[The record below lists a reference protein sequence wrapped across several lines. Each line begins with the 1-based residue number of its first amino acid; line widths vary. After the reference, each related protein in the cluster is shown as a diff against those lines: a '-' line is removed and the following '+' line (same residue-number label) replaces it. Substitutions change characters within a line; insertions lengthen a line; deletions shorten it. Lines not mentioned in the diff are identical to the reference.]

1 MGCGI
6 AACLFS
12 YCSIISATS
21 ASSLGFG
28 GRGCGCTVWCFG
40 GELIVAF
47 DGSAQWMP
55 VEMKYQ
61 AMMTTT
67 QIYNESKDG
76 RFNDMLLYRN
86 HVRIYRKEDEE
97 MVQGRERESEQRK
110 TSYEQPAYHV
120 SSHVEVMHI
129 LYHSIFLYERDDT
142 GLTTKTF

>member
-1 MGCGI
+1 M
-6 AACLFS
+6 
-12 YCSIISATS
+12 
-21 ASSLGFG
+21 
-28 GRGCGCTVWCFG
+28 
-40 GELIVAF
+40 AF
-47 DGSAQWMP
+47 DGSVQWMP